1 MAKAWACAAFAALAL
16 AACGGDE
23 PASGN
28 GGGWDGNEGG
38 GNGQTEV
45 ADPDNVN
52 ANPASS
58 PYLRRLEVPRVAEEG
73 ATVFIPHTTQENGRT
88 VVVSEER

>member
-1 MAKAWACAAFAALAL
+1 MLWAASVALAL

-23 PASGN
+23 PAPGN
-28 GGGWDGNEGG
+28 GGAGGGNEGG
-38 GNGQTEV
+38 GNGQTEA
-45 ADPDNVN
+45 ADPENAN